1 MKLLIGGC
9 NLSSKKKLTT
19 DPAGYE
25 EKKRNNW
32 PTLVKISSL
41 DLVIGF

>member
-9 NLSSKKKLTT
+9 NLSSEKKLTT

-25 EKKRNNW
+25 KKKEITGQHW
-32 PTLVKISSL
+32 
-41 DLVIGF
+41 